1 MLNRI
6 LILFIIILN
15 NFIFSNSFSNDQ
27 LNFDVTEIEIL
38 DGGNKIKG
46 KKRGTITT
54 NNGIIISADEFEYNK
69 INNILSA
76 NGNIK
81 IEDKLNNYNI
91 LSENVTYFK
100 NSEKIEI
107 NGKSNSLIYS
117 KYNFKTE
124 DIIILRDQLIIKSD
138 KAATIIDEK
147 NQTLYEISKFSYS
160 IKDEILKGEK
170 IFINT
175 KFNQPF
181 SDKYFFKS
189 AIFNLK
195 DQSYI
200 AQDININ
207 LKKDIFGNKE
217 NDPRFKGVSSSSK
230 DGITTI
236 DKGIFTSCK
245 KNDKCPP
252 WAVQAKKVT
261 YDKNK
266 KQIIYDDALVKV
278 YDIPI
283 IYFPKFFH
291 PGPTVKR
298 QSGILIPH
306 INNSNILGSSLQ
318 IPYFHVISDNKDLTF
333 KPTIFDKSIFMFQNE
348 YRQQNKRSFFITDFN
363 ITDGYKSK
371 KDNEEKTLIH
381 LFSKFESNL
390 DFENFIESS
399 LNISVQKVN
408 NDTYLKVFDSNI
420 VDTDLKPVNFDT
432 LTSEI
437 ELDLEHEKF
446 TFNTGFT
453 AYENLSKQNSDR
465 YQFVLPHYNLS
476 TNFFNN
482 NNFGSFDFLS
492 QGDNILKDTNDLRS
506 RMINNLNIQSYDF
519 FSNNGFK
526 NNLNYFLKNTVTA
539 GKDNTEYDSSPQ
551 IKFMNIIEMQ
561 SSFPLVKIDDEYIN
575 FINPKLSL
583 RYNPTEMK
591 TYSNENRRINNDNIF
606 NINRLGLIDTLESGK
621 NLTLGIDYK
630 KEKLND
636 INKYFEVN
644 LGTVLR
650 TKSNNKIPSNSTIDQ
665 KNSNY
670 FGKLTNSFNDNIS
683 LDYEFSVDNDL
694 KHIEYNSIGATIS
707 KNNFVTTFNY
717 IEENG
722 AIGSS
727 NILENTTTFNFDE
740 QNFIVFRTRKNREI
754 DLTEYYDLIY
764 EYKNDCLVAGIKYNK
779 TYYSDRDLEPSEDF
793 MLSITLIPMSS
804 IEQKVAN

>member
-1 MLNRI
+1 MLKKI

-170 IFINT
+170 IFINA

-181 SDKYFFKS
+181 SEKYFFKS

-399 LNISVQKVN
+399 LNIS
-408 NDTYLKVFDSNI
+408 
-420 VDTDLKPVNFDT
+420 
-432 LTSEI
+432 
-437 ELDLEHEKF
+437 
-446 TFNTGFT
+446 
-453 AYENLSKQNSDR
+453 
-465 YQFVLPHYNLS
+465 
-476 TNFFNN
+476 
-482 NNFGSFDFLS
+482 
-492 QGDNILKDTNDLRS
+492 
-506 RMINNLNIQSYDF
+506 
-519 FSNNGFK
+519 FK
-526 NNLNYFLKNTVTA
+526 K
-539 GKDNTEYDSSPQ
+539 
-551 IKFMNIIEMQ
+551 
-561 SSFPLVKIDDEYIN
+561 
-575 FINPKLSL
+575 
-583 RYNPTEMK
+583 
-591 TYSNENRRINNDNIF
+591 
-606 NINRLGLIDTLESGK
+606 
-621 NLTLGIDYK
+621 
-630 KEKLND
+630 
-636 INKYFEVN
+636 
-644 LGTVLR
+644 
-650 TKSNNKIPSNSTIDQ
+650 
-665 KNSNY
+665 
-670 FGKLTNSFNDNIS
+670 
-683 LDYEFSVDNDL
+683 
-694 KHIEYNSIGATIS
+694 
-707 KNNFVTTFNY
+707 
-717 IEENG
+717 
-722 AIGSS
+722 
-727 NILENTTTFNFDE
+727 
-740 QNFIVFRTRKNREI
+740 
-754 DLTEYYDLIY
+754 
-764 EYKNDCLVAGIKYNK
+764 
-779 TYYSDRDLEPSEDF
+779 
-793 MLSITLIPMSS
+793 
-804 IEQKVAN
+804 